1 MYALLE
7 ALRFSILSLLS
18 GASSAADILT
28 FLFSVSLQNC
38 TLYKILQLLLCVIQE
53 KVIKVYIFLIVEVT
67 AVHDSHF
74 FKVK

>member
-7 ALRFSILSLLS
+7 ALPFSILSLLS
-18 GASSAADILT
+18 GASSAADT

-38 TLYKILQLLLCVIQE
+38 TIYKILQLLLCVIQE
-53 KVIKVYIFLIVEVT
+53 NVIKVHIFLIVEVT

-74 FKVK
+74 LKVK